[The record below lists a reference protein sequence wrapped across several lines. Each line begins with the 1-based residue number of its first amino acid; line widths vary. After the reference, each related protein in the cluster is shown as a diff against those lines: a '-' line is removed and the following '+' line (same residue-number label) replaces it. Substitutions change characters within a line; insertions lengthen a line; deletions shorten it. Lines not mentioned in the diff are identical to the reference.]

1 MNESFAQ
8 KLTVKLTI
16 TTLATDGSSLTPYI
30 IVVTYTFNDFTSFLV
45 CYYVKQF
52 EDNDFINENF
62 AQKIKVT
69 NNNNNFTDASD
80 VL

>member
-1 MNESFAQ
+1 MNETFAQ
-8 KLTVKLTI
+8 KLAVKLTI

-52 EDNDFINENF
+52 QDNFINEIF

>member
-16 TTLATDGSSLTPYI
+16 TTLVTDGSSLTAYI

-52 EDNDFINENF
+52 EDNFINENF
-62 AQKIKVT
+62 AQEIRVT

>member
-16 TTLATDGSSLTPYI
+16 TTLVTNGSSLTAYI

-52 EDNDFINENF
+52 EDNFINENF

>member
-16 TTLATDGSSLTPYI
+16 TTLVTDGRSLTAYI

-52 EDNDFINENF
+52 EDNFINENF

>member
-16 TTLATDGSSLTPYI
+16 TTLVTDGSSLTAYI

-45 CYYVKQF
+45 CYYVKEF
-52 EDNDFINENF
+52 EDNFINENF
-62 AQKIKVT
+62 AQEIKVT

>member
-16 TTLATDGSSLTPYI
+16 TTLVTDGSSLTAYI

-52 EDNDFINENF
+52 EDNFINENF

>member
-8 KLTVKLTI
+8 KITVKLTI
-16 TTLATDGSSLTPYI
+16 TTLVTDGSSLTAYI

-52 EDNDFINENF
+52 EDNFINEIF

>member
-1 MNESFAQ
+1 MNETLAQ

-16 TTLATDGSSLTPYI
+16 TTLVTDGSSLTAYI

-52 EDNDFINENF
+52 EDNFINEIF